1 MLVFK
6 HLFYYPILLEVKVVE
21 VTAQYFSRSKK
32 RLSKISNLLMKMA
45 YIMLSILE
53 EIVILG

>member
-6 HLFYYPILLEVKVVE
+6 HLFYYPLLLEVKVVE

-32 RLSKISNLLMKMA
+32 RLSEISDLLMKMA
-45 YIMLSILE
+45 YIMLNILA
-53 EIVILG
+53 EIIFLG

>member
-6 HLFYYPILLEVKVVE
+6 DLFYYHILLEVKVE
-21 VTAQYFSRSKK
+21 ASAEYFSRSKK
-32 RLSKISNLLMKMA
+32 RLPEISNLLMKMA

-53 EIVILG
+53 EIIILG